1 MGHFEDV
8 RDTFWMDSTSNGV
21 QPPLTDEIIREAER
35 LLDVTLPASLV
46 DLLRAQNGG
55 LVADG
60 RSAFPTDRPTS
71 WSADHVPFDTL
82 MGIGRREPMT
92 SLLDSPY
99 LVAEWGL
106 PSPVVLLSGDG
117 HCWIGLDYRRCGRH
131 GEPSVTW
138 FDVDDNTEL
147 ALARDFRS
155 FVEGLTS
162 AHDFT
167 EDIHP
172 EGASS

>member
-1 MGHFEDV
+1 MAHFEDV
-8 RDTFWMDSTSNGV
+8 RATFWMDSTSYGV

-71 WSADHVPFDTL
+71 WSEDHVPFDTL

-106 PSPVVLLSGDG
+106 PLPQA
-117 HCWIGLDYRRCGRH
+117 R
-131 GEPSVTW
+131 
-138 FDVDDNTEL
+138 TE
-147 ALARDFRS
+147 A
-155 FVEGLTS
+155 
-162 AHDFT
+162 
-167 EDIHP
+167 P
-172 EGASS
+172 